1 MSMGIDRYVS
11 LAFPHKYSRFFSA
24 KVSNYSSM
32 QPEMPKENY
41 PFTESKIRNSSL
53 LLLNVARGWG
63 FGSFDAAKKVQSV
76 KNSRLPACLLF
87 ESVYKRISNLNES
100 IQHLALCNAFISK
113 PFSVQNLKSTKSF
126 FYKNM

>member
-32 QPEMPKENY
+32 QSEMPKENY

-53 LLLNVARGWG
+53 LLLNVARGWVLEVSMQQK
-63 FGSFDAAKKVQSV
+63 GSKRKKF
-76 KNSRLPACLLF
+76 KAACLLF

-113 PFSVQNLKSTKSF
+113 PFSVQNLKSTKVSF
-126 FYKNM
+126 HKNM